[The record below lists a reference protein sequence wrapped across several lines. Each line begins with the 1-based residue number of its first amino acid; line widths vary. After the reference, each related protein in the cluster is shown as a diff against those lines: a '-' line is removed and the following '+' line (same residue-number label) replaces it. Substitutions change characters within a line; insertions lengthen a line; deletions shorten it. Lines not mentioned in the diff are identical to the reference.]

1 MYLFNLSII
10 FEDSVQE
17 SIIPFIK
24 NLAHAYADKE
34 VKLLKM
40 LHSPHVGQTYCL
52 QITAKNEEEIDQLKA
67 VIMQELQEYI
77 LNNCAEKAFIFD
89 SLMQYLPTE

>member
-17 SIIPFIK
+17 PLIPFIK
-24 NLAHAYADKE
+24 KVAHSYTDKE

-40 LHSPHVGQTYCL
+40 LQSPHPGQTYCL
-52 QITAKNEEEIDQLKA
+52 QIIAKSEEEIEQLKA
-67 VIMQELQEYI
+67 EIMQELQLYI
-77 LNNCAEKAFIFD
+77 TNNCHEKAFIFD
-89 SLMQYLPTE
+89 SLMQYLPTN